1 MIKRTFWLGAAA
13 LIVAAGLAFGVP
25 HLQHGTTPSDADSVL
40 IAVAPS
46 EPGDATAGDATAAP
60 VGCVVAPSSLE
71 AEYEKYNAKHAK
83 DPVTKDC
90 YADGKLRLFAINHGS
105 SVNGLTRDER
115 GWTKYSFTIWRHG
128 IDTQRDRWEL
138 VISIA
143 QPDILDT
150 VVQVW
155 VFDVVNGEPQ
165 NMQLKSV
172 DYYRNLRVA
181 KGILLAAD
189 GKTPQRVDQ
198 RHADD
203 DRYDVSIYDGDG
215 NLVQTGTVDRA
226 GEELRSTARAD
237 ATVHAEA
244 VPPAW
249 LEKPDLTGI
258 PMPSDAH

>member
-1 MIKRTFWLGAAA
+1 MTKRTFWLGAAA

-25 HLQHGTTPSDADSVL
+25 HLRHGTPPSDADSAA
-40 IAVAPS
+40 IAVTPS
-46 EPGDATAGDATAAP
+46 GAVDATAGDATTTS

-71 AEYEKYNAKHAK
+71 AEYEKYNARYDKH
-83 DPVTKDC
+83 PVTKDC
-90 YADGKLRLFAINHGS
+90 YSDGKLRLFAINHGS

-115 GWTKYSFTIWRHG
+115 GWTKYSFTIWKDG
-128 IDTQRDRWEL
+128 ADREL
-138 VISIA
+138 KRWQLIISIA

-150 VVQVW
+150 IVQVW
-155 VFDVVNGEPQ
+155 VFDVVNGQPE
-165 NMQLKSV
+165 NMRLKSV

-181 KGILLAAD
+181 RGIQLAAD

-198 RHADD
+198 RHADGD
-203 DRYDVSIYDGDG
+203 QYDVSIYDGNG

-226 GEELRSTARAD
+226 GEELSATVRAD
-237 ATVHAEA
+237 ATVHAEV